1 MLWFMPITRS
11 PAQKPAHK
19 DLGRNGQAR
28 AITPKAAYAP
38 VSNRAGSRSL
48 SITRSPAQKSACK
61 DLKRNG
67 KARPSRLRPLTLR
80 FLTAPARAHFLERSN
95 VWMVVKI
102 KEGYMPFHEYKT
114 YYRIVGEPS
123 ADKAPLLIHG
133 GPGSSHNY
141 FELMDDYAETGRQLI
156 MYDQVGCGK
165 SSLPED
171 PGVYVKE
178 TWAEELVA
186 LRKFLHLD
194 ELHMLGQSWGGMLE
208 MYYLTS
214 FDPQGIKSVMI
225 DGSPASIKLWVQE
238 QHRLIKYLSY
248 EDRAAIAEAE
258 RTGDFTN
265 VKYLAANDRYME
277 KYCWDDPDEN
287 SPEPLR
293 RPTNGKRAS
302 LIAEGPNEFTENGTI
317 SDFDVTDQLHKI
329 HVPVLVTSGT
339 DDLCTPLIAKSV
351 VDHIPGAKWHLFAN
365 SRHLALLDQHDEFIH
380 VLDQWLAAND

>member
-1 MLWFMPITRS
+1 M
-11 PAQKPAHK
+11 
-19 DLGRNGQAR
+19 
-28 AITPKAAYAP
+28 
-38 VSNRAGSRSL
+38 
-48 SITRSPAQKSACK
+48 
-61 DLKRNG
+61 
-67 KARPSRLRPLTLR
+67 
-80 FLTAPARAHFLERSN
+80 
-95 VWMVVKI
+95 KI
-102 KEGYMPFHEYKT
+102 QEGYMPFHEYKT

-123 ADKAPLLIHG
+123 ADKAPLLLIHG

-171 PGVYVKE
+171 PAVYVKE
-178 TWAEELVA
+178 TWAEELIA
-186 LRKFLHLD
+186 LRKYLHLD

-225 DGSPASIKLWVQE
+225 DGSPSSIKLWIQE

-248 EDRAAIAEAE
+248 EDRESIAEAE

-317 SDFDVTDQLHKI
+317 SDFDVTDQLKNI
-329 HVPVLVTSGT
+329 HVPVLVTNGT
-339 DDLCTPLIAKSV
+339 DDLCTPPAVLQR
-351 VDHIPGAKWHLFAN
+351 DFA
-365 SRHLALLDQHDEFIH
+365 L
-380 VLDQWLAAND
+380 